1 MALHGG
7 KPQVDVVCFGMV
19 TPAMVL
25 VVEEMPSWNTGV
37 VWSKGQSFISDDAA
51 IVAVLLKKWDIQ
63 TGLICTALG
72 DDDAGRDVVRQ
83 LEDLGILGEFRLSS
97 EIVTPFEVNVSDRKR
112 GGRTYFWKREP
123 EILDTLDAADLSLIE
138 GSKLLYLDWYD
149 GDHIMRALEEA
160 RNQGVPVYL
169 NLEHGHE
176 DPKFLARYA
185 SYISIC
191 QAVTDASQTAGNA
204 YEIASDLLERGLGTV
219 LVTMADEGCLAA
231 TRLQTIRVHAPIVDV
246 LDGCAAGAT
255 FSAGFQYGFI
265 KRWEFEH
272 CLRFAVAAASL
283 QCTVAGPTAF
293 PLADIESLGASLDV
307 EIS

>member
-7 KPQVDVVCFGMV
+7 NSQVDVVCFGMV

-25 VVEEMPSWNTGV
+25 VVEEMPSWNTGA
-37 VWSKGQSFISDDAA
+37 VWSKGQAFISDDAA
-51 IVAVLLKKWDIQ
+51 IVAILLKKWDVQ

-123 EILDTLDAADLSLIE
+123 EILETLDAADLSLIE

-149 GDHIMRALEEA
+149 GDHIMRALQEG

-176 DPKFLARYA
+176 DPNFLARYA

-191 QAVTDASQTAGNA
+191 QVVTDASQIAGNA
-204 YEIASDLLERGLGTV
+204 YEIASDLLERGLDTV
-219 LVTMADEGCLAA
+219 LVTMADQGCLAV

-265 KRWEFEH
+265 KKWELEH

-283 QCTVAGPTAF
+283 QCTVVGPTAF

-307 EIS
+307 QIS